1 MSGGPFDEPGSGPP
15 PSPFAAPPPRR
26 WRPQFGLQSM
36 LAVMALCSVMAA
48 ALAGLLDGRPSGIVI
63 ALAAPMGVM
72 VLVAVFRG
80 AALLLRGRR
89 R

>member
-1 MSGGPFDEPGSGPP
+1 
-15 PSPFAAPPPRR
+15 
-26 WRPQFGLQSM
+26 M

-72 VLVAVFRG
+72 VLVAVLRG
-80 AALLLRGRR
+80 AALLLRRWRR
-89 R
+89 